1 MVETCPPKRGWGGS
15 EIDDS
20 ALGIVFDDGFSN
32 MFIIDEVMVRNERK
46 IF

>member
-1 MVETCPPKRGWGGS
+1 MVGVHPKGGVGS

-32 MFIIDEVMVRNERK
+32 MFIN
-46 IF
+46 